1 MSADGPIP
9 ILRFRAGT
17 LPCAVAARDVRAV
30 RGAAVDRVPLSQLL
44 GVPAAS
50 GEDGARNTWTLG
62 LVHHDASAEIL
73 VQGPVEIA
81 EIRAGDLLRRPDA
94 LVLSNENLVVGFV
107 CCARELVLL
116 LDIPTLVEFAS

>member
-1 MSADGPIP
+1 LSADLAIP

-30 RGAAVDRVPLSQLL
+30 RGAATDRAPLWQLL
-44 GVPAAS
+44 GMPAAPDD
-50 GEDGARNTWTLG
+50 DGVRSAWTLG
-62 LVHHDASAEIL
+62 LAHDAASAEII

-81 EIRAGDLLRRPDA
+81 EIRARDLLRRPDA

-107 CCARELVLL
+107 RCARELVLL
-116 LDIPTLVEFAS
+116 LDIPTLVKFAS